1 VLLVEDVE
9 LNQQLIAGMLRRH
22 GHEVAVASDGKEA
35 VEAVARECFDLVLMD
50 VQMPVMDGVEAT
62 RRIRAL
68 PPPARE
74 VPVLALTA
82 NVMASERQR
91 YLEAGMNDALTK
103 PVDWPQLLAAI
114 TRWARRPGAG
124 STEEAATAVESQ
136 GAAAAPATAAPPEPV
151 LDRAA
156 MAQLEAVI
164 GREALGEML
173 GAPREEVSRRATAIR
188 APGTSAAAIGEE
200 AHKLVSTA
208 GSLGFKQ
215 LSARSRDRMHACR
228 GGASTGAVSPL
239 VEAVHEAA
247 VSALRLI
254 DTEFGPDWAAEVGP
268 ATLAER
274 SA

>member
-1 VLLVEDVE
+1 
-9 LNQQLIAGMLRRH
+9 
-22 GHEVAVASDGKEA
+22 
-35 VEAVARECFDLVLMD
+35 
-50 VQMPVMDGVEAT
+50 
-62 RRIRAL
+62 
-68 PPPARE
+68 
-74 VPVLALTA
+74 
-82 NVMASERQR
+82 
-91 YLEAGMNDALTK
+91 MNDALTK

-114 TRWARRPGAG
+114 TRWARRPSG
-124 STEEAATAVESQ
+124 STEEAATAVDNE

-151 LDRAA
+151 LDQAA
-156 MAQLEAVI
+156 MAQLEAMI

-173 GAPREEVSRRATAIR
+173 GALREEVSRRATAIR

-215 LSARSRDRMHACR
+215 LLARSRDRMHACR
-228 GGASTGAVSPL
+228 GVASTGAVSPL

-268 ATLAER
+268 ATLAGR
-274 SA
+274 SP